1 MNFNDDSGRF
11 DLNSALSRFS
21 GDLELLYEA
30 IAIFKEE
37 SIKHLEKI
45 KAALSGGSLQQVVS
59 EAHTLKG
66 ECGAVGAVAAHFFSE
81 SLEKAAQTNNM
92 TTSNELYHKVE
103 EEVQIAI
110 DELPD
115 QKV

>member
-1 MNFNDDSGRF
+1 MNLDDDSGRF

-21 GDLELLYEA
+21 GDSELLYEA
-30 IAIFKEE
+30 IALFKEE

-45 KAALSGGSLQQVVS
+45 KKSLSGGSLQEIVA

-66 ECGAVGAVAAHFFSE
+66 ECGAVGAVAAQFLSE

-92 TTSNELYHKVE
+92 AASNELYDKVE

-115 QKV
+115 QEA